1 MCSQEIESDI
11 EGTLTDFSEL
21 FQGYNRTT
29 SFTRDKGTQDVSF
42 KCEDFSDSGKELPHQ
57 QWDLENTLSLN
68 ITINTSERCILTISS
83 TDFTYSAFIAGKE

>member
-57 QWDLENTLSLN
+57 Q
-68 ITINTSERCILTISS
+68 
-83 TDFTYSAFIAGKE
+83 